1 MNGFGVRLRN
11 LRNESNLT
19 QKKIAEMLNVT
30 VSTFSHWECDYQEP
44 SFKDLIS
51 IGKFF
56 NVSTDY
62 LLGLE
67 DELGGRVSSSSSP
80 MAAGV
85 TYSDKEMAL
94 IEAFRKLMPE
104 TQDFILRTAQSLNER
119 DKKGAK

>member
-1 MNGFGVRLRN
+1 MTFSDRLKE
-11 LRNESNLT
+11 LRTYSNLT
-19 QKKIAEMLNVT
+19 QKELASRCGVAQSCIAMLEKGRSEANVAT
-30 VSTFSHWECDYQEP
+30 LLALSRV
-44 SFKDLIS
+44 
-51 IGKFF
+51 F

-85 TYSDKEMAL
+85 TYSDKEMDL

>member
-1 MNGFGVRLRN
+1 MRLRN

-67 DELGGRVSSSSSP
+67 DDFGSRVTGEGNQLE
-80 MAAGV
+80 AAAMY
-85 TYSDKEMAL
+85 TDKEIDL

-104 TQDFILRTAQSLNER
+104 TQDFILRTVRSLHDNR
-119 DKKGAK
+119 DKIDLK